1 MQTIDK
7 STLALPKA
15 VSDWIGDAAL
25 TDTSGHSGDK
35 TYFVGRAQPAYLKIS
50 PKGKFARASVMQR
63 YWASKGLSGDVLL
76 YVSGDRDYIA
86 VAPVPGKDGLAPEH
100 LADPEKMSRV
110 FGASLRMLH
119 NTPFDDCPVQLLPQL
134 LNEAQTRAFQQ
145 WHMDDLRPFIGE
157 ASAETARE
165 EIAANAHLLRND
177 ALVHGDYCLP
187 NIMLDHWQ
195 CTGFIDIAEGGTG
208 DRHYD
213 IAWGLWTLMF
223 NFKDKRFGEI
233 FLDAYGR
240 DMIDPARL
248 RICALLA
255 AME

>member
-1 MQTIDK
+1 MSIDK
-7 STLALPKA
+7 STLALPQS

-35 TYFVGRAQPAYLKIS
+35 TYFVDRKPSAYLKIS
-50 PKGKFARASVMQR
+50 PKGKFARAAMMQR

-76 YVSGDRDYIA
+76 YLSDDRDYIA
-86 VAPVPGKDGLAPEH
+86 VAPVPGKDGLAPEY
-100 LADPEKMSRV
+100 LTEPEMLSRV
-110 FGASLRMLH
+110 FGASLRKMH
-119 NTPFDDCPVQLLPQL
+119 DTPCEDCPTDLMPQML
-134 LNEAQTRAFQQ
+134 DEAKTRAFQQ

-157 ASAETARE
+157 ANAETARD
-165 EIAANAHLLRND
+165 EIAAGAHLLKRD

-187 NIMLDHWQ
+187 NIMLLNWQ
-195 CTGFIDIAEGGTG
+195 LTGFIDVADSGMG

-213 IAWGLWTLMF
+213 LAWGLWTLMY
-223 NFKDKRFGEI
+223 NLKDKTYGEM

-240 DMIDPARL
+240 DAIDPARL

-255 AME
+255 SME

>member
-1 MQTIDK
+1 MLTYDFPPEV
-7 STLALPKA
+7 LAF
-15 VSDWIGDAAL
+15 IGDAKL

-35 TYFVGRAQPAYLKIS
+35 TYFVDRMPPAYLKIS
-50 PKGKFARASVMQR
+50 PKGKFARAATMQR
-63 YWASKGLSGDVLL
+63 YWASKGLSADVLL
-76 YVSGDRDYIA
+76 YLSDDRDYIA

-100 LADPEKMSRV
+100 LAEPETLSRV
-110 FGASLRMLH
+110 FGASLRKLH
-119 NTPFDDCPVQLLPQL
+119 DTPFADCPVDLLSQL
-134 LNEAQTRAFQQ
+134 LNEAKTRAFQQ

-165 EIAANAHLLRND
+165 EVAAHAHLLKRD

-187 NIMLDHWQ
+187 NIMLQNWQ
-195 CTGFIDIAEGGTG
+195 LTGFIDIADSGIA

-213 IAWGLWTLMF
+213 LAWGLWTLMY
-223 NFKDKRFGEI
+223 NLKDSQYGEM

-240 DMIDPARL
+240 DAIDPARL

-255 AME
+255 SME